1 MKIVACL
8 GTNCTGEK
16 EFTAAVD
23 DVCRRLS
30 GESGY
35 ICSCIYPSADADF
48 PVGADARYYLN
59 AVFEFEIWILPDCM
73 ACARA
78 LSWSTEG
85 T

>member
-30 GESGY
+30 GAKKP
-35 ICSCIYPSADADF
+35 IKK
-48 PVGADARYYLN
+48 
-59 AVFEFEIWILPDCM
+59 
-73 ACARA
+73 
-78 LSWSTEG
+78 EG
-85 T
+85 